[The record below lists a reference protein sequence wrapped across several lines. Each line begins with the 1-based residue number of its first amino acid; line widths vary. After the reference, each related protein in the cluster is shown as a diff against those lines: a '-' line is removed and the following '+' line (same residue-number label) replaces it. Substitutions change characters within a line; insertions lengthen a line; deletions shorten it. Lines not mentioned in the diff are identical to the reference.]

1 MLIISVTSIAA
12 TEDPSSTADVSPRIV
27 RLMAR
32 RRVIESVDGNVLPM
46 RTAILFRRKGRFW
59 PDIFR
64 PGRYMCILMFWGL
77 MTLLFMMLLA
87 KFALLNTLHDLKL
100 DQSEFITARSVEI
113 SIRTNKLITEGDDI
127 IISEFKKI
135 PLLPKLTLPDIWTK
149 PNTDL
154 YYKCVQRSSK
164 DIISGDPTNGYI
176 LVHSNG
182 GLNQMK
188 TGISDMVA
196 IAKVMN
202 ATLVLPSLDH
212 NSFWTDP
219 SDFKDIF
226 DWKHF
231 VEYLEEDISVVDH
244 LPPAYASIK
253 PHQRAPVSYSK
264 ASYYSNQM
272 SSLLKKHKVIN
283 FTHTD
288 SRLANN
294 GLPNPIQ
301 RLRCRAMYEA
311 LKFTDEILEL
321 ADKLITRLRDDDK
334 PFIALHL
341 RYEKDMLAFTGCSH
355 NLSKAEDEE
364 LRQLRRS
371 VRHWKEKHIDGEER
385 RRQGVCPMTPREV
398 AVFLEA
404 IGFPSDTKIYI
415 VAGNIYGQDGVK
427 ALQDKYPNIYTHSNL
442 ATEDELSPFNNR
454 QNKLAAVDYTVALES
469 DVFVFTY
476 DGNMAKAVQGHRKYE
491 GFRKTI
497 IPDKKNFVKLIDRM
511 DKGLISWE
519 EFSMKVKILHANRTG
534 GAVLRKPGKVVKSE
548 ESFYANPYPGCICE
562 K

>member
-1 MLIISVTSIAA
+1 MLTILITSIAG
-12 TEDPSSTADVSPRIV
+12 DSSSVTYVSSEILRF
-27 RLMAR
+27 MAR
-32 RRVIESVDGNVLPM
+32 RRVFESIDGNASPM
-46 RTAILFRRKGRFW
+46 RSSMFFRRRVRFW
-59 PDIFR
+59 PELST
-64 PGRYMCILMFWGL
+64 PGRYLFVWMFWGL
-77 MTLLFMMLLA
+77 TALAFMTVLA
-87 KFALLNTLHDLKL
+87 KFALLNTLRDLKINH
-100 DQSEFITARSVEI
+100 SKIIAATSVEI
-113 SIRTNKLITEGDDI
+113 SIRANKIITEENADI
-127 IISEFKKI
+127 IISDSEQV
-135 PLLPKLTLPDIWTK
+135 PSPPKPTMPDIWTK
-149 PNTDL
+149 PNSDS
-154 YYKCVQRSSK
+154 YYKCVQRSAK
-164 DIISGDPTNGYI
+164 ETTYPTNGYI
-176 LVHSNG
+176 LVQSNG

-226 DWKHF
+226 DWNHF
-231 VEYLEEDISVVDH
+231 VEYLKDDINIVDC
-244 LPPAYASIK
+244 LPRVYESIK
-253 PHQRAPVSYSK
+253 ALQRAPVSYSK
-264 ASYYSNQM
+264 ASYYREQM
-272 SSLLKKHKVIN
+272 TSLLKKYKVIN

-311 LKFTDEILEL
+311 LKFTDEIEQL
-321 ADKLITRLRDDDK
+321 AQKLITRLRADNK
-334 PFIALHL
+334 PYIALHL

-355 NLSKAEDEE
+355 NLSKAEDAE

-371 VRHWKEKHIDGEER
+371 VPHWKEKNINGEER

-427 ALQDKYPNIYTHSNL
+427 ALQEKYPNLYTHSNL
-442 ATEDELSPFNNR
+442 ATKDELSPFSDR

-469 DVFVFTY
+469 DVFIFTY

-497 IPDKKNFVKLIDRM
+497 IPEKKNFVRFIDRM
-511 DKGLISWE
+511 DKGLMTWE
-519 EFSMKVKILHANRTG
+519 EFSTKVKILHANRTG
-534 GAVLRKPGKVVKSE
+534 GAVLRKPGKAAKKE

>member
-1 MLIISVTSIAA
+1 MIPPARKRVFESGDGNAC
-12 TEDPSSTADVSPRIV
+12 PMRSS
-27 RLMAR
+27 MFFR
-32 RRVIESVDGNVLPM
+32 RRV
-46 RTAILFRRKGRFW
+46 RFW
-59 PDIFR
+59 PDVSS
-64 PGRYMCILMFWGL
+64 PGRYLFICMFWGL
-77 MTLLFMMLLA
+77 VTLAFMTVLV
-87 KFALLNTLHDLKL
+87 KFALLNTLRDLKINH
-100 DQSEFITARSVEI
+100 DRIIAERSFEI
-113 SIRTNKLITEGDDI
+113 SIRTNKIINEGDNYI
-127 IISEFKKI
+127 IISEIQQI
-135 PLLPKLTLPDIWTK
+135 PPSLPTIPDIWTK
-149 PNTDL
+149 PSSDS
-154 YYKCVQRSSK
+154 YYKCVQRSANEK
-164 DIISGDPTNGYI
+164 TYPTNGYL

-231 VEYLEEDISVVDH
+231 VEYLREDIRIVDR
-244 LPPAYASIK
+244 LPPGYASIK
-253 PHQRAPVSYSK
+253 ALERAPVSYSK
-264 ASYYSNQM
+264 ASYYRDQM

-294 GLPNPIQ
+294 GLPNSIQ

-311 LKFTDEILEL
+311 LKFTDEIEEL
-321 ADKLITRLRDDDK
+321 AYKLITRLRADNK
-334 PFIALHL
+334 PYIALHL

-355 NLSKAEDEE
+355 NLSKAEDDE
-364 LRQLRRS
+364 LLQLRRS

-427 ALQDKYPNIYTHSNL
+427 ALQAKYPNLYTHSNL
-442 ATEDELSPFNNR
+442 ATNEELSPFNDR

-469 DVFVFTY
+469 DIFVFTY
-476 DGNMAKAVQGHRKYE
+476 DGNMAKAVQGHRKYD

-497 IPDKKNFVKLIDRM
+497 IPDKKNFVRLIDRI
-511 DKGLISWE
+511 DKGMITWE
-519 EFSMKVKILHANRTG
+519 EFSTKVKTLHANRTG
-534 GAVLRKPGKVVKSE
+534 GAVLRKPGKAVKKE

>member
-1 MLIISVTSIAA
+1 MLTISVTSIAA
-12 TEDPSSTADVSPRIV
+12 SENPSSTADVSPRIL

-32 RRVIESVDGNVLPM
+32 RRVIESTDGNVLPM
-46 RTAILFRRKGRFW
+46 RNAILFRRKGRFW
-59 PDIFR
+59 PDILR
-64 PGRYMCILMFWGL
+64 PGRYMCILTFWGL
-77 MTLLFMMLLA
+77 LTLLFMTLLA

-100 DQSEFITARSVEI
+100 EARSVEI
-113 SIRTNKLITEGDDI
+113 SIRTNKLITEDDNI
-127 IISEFKKI
+127 IISEFKEI
-135 PLLPKLTLPDIWTK
+135 PLPPKLTLPDIWTK
-149 PNTDL
+149 PNADL
-154 YYKCVQRSSK
+154 YYKCVQTSSK

-202 ATLVLPSLDH
+202 ASLVLPSLDH

-253 PHQRAPVSYSK
+253 PLQQAPVSYSK
-264 ASYYSNQM
+264 ANYYSNQM

-371 VRHWKEKHIDGEER
+371 VQHWKEKHINGEER

-442 ATEDELSPFNNR
+442 ATDDELSPFNNR

-548 ESFYANPYPGCICE
+548 ETFYANPYPGCICE

>member
-1 MLIISVTSIAA
+1 MLTISVTSIAA

-32 RRVIESVDGNVLPM
+32 RRVIESIDGNVLPM
-46 RTAILFRRKGRFW
+46 RNAVLFRRKGRFW

-100 DQSEFITARSVEI
+100 DQSEFIEI
-113 SIRTNKLITEGDDI
+113 SIRTNKLITEGDNI
-127 IISEFKKI
+127 VISEFKKI
-135 PLLPKLTLPDIWTK
+135 PLPPKLTLPDIWTK
-149 PNTDL
+149 PNADL
-154 YYKCVQRSSK
+154 YHKCVQRSSK

-311 LKFTDEILEL
+311 LKFTDGILEL

-341 RYEKDMLAFTGCSH
+341 
-355 NLSKAEDEE
+355 
-364 LRQLRRS
+364 
-371 VRHWKEKHIDGEER
+371 
-385 RRQGVCPMTPREV
+385 
-398 AVFLEA
+398 
-404 IGFPSDTKIYI
+404 
-415 VAGNIYGQDGVK
+415 
-427 ALQDKYPNIYTHSNL
+427 
-442 ATEDELSPFNNR
+442 
-454 QNKLAAVDYTVALES
+454 
-469 DVFVFTY
+469 
-476 DGNMAKAVQGHRKYE
+476 
-491 GFRKTI
+491 
-497 IPDKKNFVKLIDRM
+497 
-511 DKGLISWE
+511 
-519 EFSMKVKILHANRTG
+519 
-534 GAVLRKPGKVVKSE
+534 
-548 ESFYANPYPGCICE
+548 
-562 K
+562 

>member
-46 RTAILFRRKGRFW
+46 RNAILFRRKGRFW

>member
-1 MLIISVTSIAA
+1 
-12 TEDPSSTADVSPRIV
+12 
-27 RLMAR
+27 MAR
-32 RRVIESVDGNVLPM
+32 RRVMEPIDGNVLPM
-46 RTAILFRRKGRFW
+46 RNAVLFRRKGRFW

-77 MTLLFMMLLA
+77 MTLFVMMVLA

-100 DQSEFITARSVEI
+100 DQSEFISARSVEI
-113 SIRTNKLITEGDDI
+113 SIRTNKLITEGDNI

-135 PLLPKLTLPDIWTK
+135 PLPPKLTLPDIWTK
-149 PNTDL
+149 PNADL

-164 DIISGDPTNGYI
+164 DIRDPTNGYI

-244 LPPAYASIK
+244 LPPAYSSIK

-321 ADKLITRLRDDDK
+321 AYKLITRLRDDDK

-371 VRHWKEKHIDGEER
+371 VRHWKEKHINGEER

>member
-1 MLIISVTSIAA
+1 MLTISVTSIAA

-32 RRVIESVDGNVLPM
+32 RRVVESIDGNVLPM
-46 RTAILFRRKGRFW
+46 RNAVLFRRKGRFW

-100 DQSEFITARSVEI
+100 DQSEFIEI
-113 SIRTNKLITEGDDI
+113 SIRTNKLITEGDNI

-135 PLLPKLTLPDIWTK
+135 PLPPKLTLPDIWTK
-149 PNTDL
+149 PNADL

-371 VRHWKEKHIDGEER
+371 VRHWKEKHIDGEDR

>member
-46 RTAILFRRKGRFW
+46 RNAILFRRKGRFW

-511 DKGLISWE
+511 DKGLLSWE

>member
-1 MLIISVTSIAA
+1 MLTILITSIAG
-12 TEDPSSTADVSPRIV
+12 DSSSVTYVSSEILRF
-27 RLMAR
+27 MAR
-32 RRVIESVDGNVLPM
+32 RRVFESIDGNASPM
-46 RTAILFRRKGRFW
+46 RSAMFFRRRVRFW
-59 PDIFR
+59 PELST
-64 PGRYMCILMFWGL
+64 PGRYLFVWMFWGL
-77 MTLLFMMLLA
+77 TALAFMTVLA
-87 KFALLNTLHDLKL
+87 KFALLNTLRDLK
-100 DQSEFITARSVEI
+100 INHNKIIAATSVEI
-113 SIRTNKLITEGDDI
+113 SIRANKIITEGNADI
-127 IISEFKKI
+127 IISESESEQI
-135 PLLPKLTLPDIWTK
+135 PSPPKLTIPDIWTK
-149 PNTDL
+149 PASDS
-154 YYKCVQRSSK
+154 YYKCVQRSAK
-164 DIISGDPTNGYI
+164 ETTYPTNGYI
-176 LVHSNG
+176 LVQSNG

-196 IAKVMN
+196 NAKVMN

-226 DWKHF
+226 DWNHF
-231 VEYLEEDISVVDH
+231 VEYLEEDINIVDR
-244 LPPAYASIK
+244 LPRVYESIK
-253 PHQRAPVSYSK
+253 ALQRAPVSYSK
-264 ASYYSNQM
+264 ASYYREQM
-272 SSLLKKHKVIN
+272 SSLLKKYKVIN

-311 LKFTDEILEL
+311 LKFTDEIEQL
-321 ADKLITRLRDDDK
+321 AQKLIARLRADNK
-334 PFIALHL
+334 PYIALHL

-355 NLSKAEDEE
+355 NLSKAEDAE

-371 VRHWKEKHIDGEER
+371 VPHWKEKHIDGEER

-427 ALQDKYPNIYTHSNL
+427 ALQEKYPNLYTHSNL
-442 ATEDELSPFNNR
+442 ATKDELSPFSDR
-454 QNKLAAVDYTVALES
+454 QNKLAA
-469 DVFVFTY
+469 
-476 DGNMAKAVQGHRKYE
+476 
-491 GFRKTI
+491 
-497 IPDKKNFVKLIDRM
+497 
-511 DKGLISWE
+511 GLYRSTRERCFHFHGLMTWE
-519 EFSMKVKILHANRTG
+519 EFSTKVKILHANRTG
-534 GAVLRKPGKVVKSE
+534 GAVLRKPGKAAKKE

>member
-1 MLIISVTSIAA
+1 MLIISATSIAG
-12 TEDPSSTADVSPRIV
+12 DSSSVTYVSSEILRF
-27 RLMAR
+27 MAR
-32 RRVIESVDGNVLPM
+32 KRVFESIDGNVLPM
-46 RTAILFRRKGRFW
+46 RSAMFFRRKVRFW
-59 PDIFR
+59 PEVST
-64 PGRYMCILMFWGL
+64 PGRYLFIWMFWGL
-77 MTLLFMMLLA
+77 TTLAFMTVLA
-87 KFALLNTLHDLKL
+87 KFALLNTLRDLKINHNKIL
-100 DQSEFITARSVEI
+100 AASSVEI
-113 SIRTNKLITEGDDI
+113 SIRANKIVTEGNAE
-127 IISEFKKI
+127 SNQI
-135 PLLPKLTLPDIWTK
+135 PSPLKSTIPDIWTK
-149 PNTDL
+149 PTSDS
-154 YYKCVQRSSK
+154 YYKCVQRSAK
-164 DIISGDPTNGYI
+164 ETTYPTNGYI

-196 IAKVMN
+196 IAKLMN
-202 ATLVLPSLDH
+202 ATLVHPSLDH

-226 DWKHF
+226 NWTHF
-231 VEYLEEDISVVDH
+231 VEYLQEDISIVDG

-253 PHQRAPVSYSK
+253 PLERAPVSYSK
-264 ASYYSNQM
+264 ASYYRDQM

-311 LKFTDEILEL
+311 LKFTDEIEEL
-321 ADKLITRLRDDDK
+321 AQKLITRLRADNK
-334 PFIALHL
+334 PYIALHL

-355 NLSKAEDEE
+355 NLSKAEDAE

-427 ALQDKYPNIYTHSNL
+427 ALQEKYPNLYTHSNL
-442 ATEDELSPFNNR
+442 ATEDELSPFSDR

-469 DVFVFTY
+469 DVFIFTY

-497 IPDKKNFVKLIDRM
+497 IPDKKNFVRLIDRM
-511 DKGLISWE
+511 DKGLMTWE
-519 EFSMKVKILHANRTG
+519 EFSTKVKILHANRTG
-534 GAVLRKPGKVVKSE
+534 GAVLRKPGKAVKKE

>member
-1 MLIISVTSIAA
+1 MLTISVTSIAA

-32 RRVIESVDGNVLPM
+32 RRVVESIDGNVLPM
-46 RTAILFRRKGRFW
+46 RNAVLFRRKGRFW

-100 DQSEFITARSVEI
+100 DQSEFIEI
-113 SIRTNKLITEGDDI
+113 SIRTNKLITEGDNI

-135 PLLPKLTLPDIWTK
+135 PLPPKLTLPDIWTK
-149 PNTDL
+149 PNADL

>member
-1 MLIISVTSIAA
+1 
-12 TEDPSSTADVSPRIV
+12 
-27 RLMAR
+27 MAR

-46 RTAILFRRKGRFW
+46 RKAILFRRKGRFW

-534 GAVLRKPGKVVKSE
+534 GSSFKKAWKSSEIRGKFLCQSIPRLHLRKV
-548 ESFYANPYPGCICE
+548 NPKKG
-562 K
+562 

>member
-1 MLIISVTSIAA
+1 
-12 TEDPSSTADVSPRIV
+12 
-27 RLMAR
+27 MAR

-46 RTAILFRRKGRFW
+46 RKAILFRRKGRFW

-562 K
+562 NSVDRRCKPLVLRLMEGIDELSI

>member
-1 MLIISVTSIAA
+1 MLTISVTSTAA
-12 TEDPSSTADVSPRIV
+12 TEDPSSTADVSPRIL

-32 RRVIESVDGNVLPM
+32 RRVMEPIDGNVLPM
-46 RTAILFRRKGRFW
+46 RNAVLFRRKGRFW

-77 MTLLFMMLLA
+77 MTLLVMMVLA

-100 DQSEFITARSVEI
+100 DQSEFISARSVEI
-113 SIRTNKLITEGDDI
+113 SIRTNKLITEGDNI

-135 PLLPKLTLPDIWTK
+135 PLPPKLTLPDIWTK
-149 PNTDL
+149 PNADL

-164 DIISGDPTNGYI
+164 DIRDPTNGYI

-321 ADKLITRLRDDDK
+321 AYKLITRLRDDDK

-371 VRHWKEKHIDGEER
+371 VRHWKEKHINGEER

>member
-1 MLIISVTSIAA
+1 MLTISVTSIAA
-12 TEDPSSTADVSPRIV
+12 TEDPSSTADVSPRIL
-27 RLMAR
+27 RLMTR
-32 RRVIESVDGNVLPM
+32 RRVIESIDGNVLPM
-46 RTAILFRRKGRFW
+46 RNAMLFRRKGRFW
-59 PDIFR
+59 LDILR
-64 PGRYMCILMFWGL
+64 PGRYMCVLMFWGL
-77 MTLLFMMLLA
+77 MTLLFMTLLA
-87 KFALLNTLHDLKL
+87 KFALLNTLHDLNL
-100 DQSEFITARSVEI
+100 DRSEFITARSVEI
-113 SIRTNKLITEGDDI
+113 SIRTNKLITEGDNI
-127 IISEFKKI
+127 IISEFKET
-135 PLLPKLTLPDIWTK
+135 PLPLKLTLPDIWTK
-149 PNTDL
+149 PNADL

-164 DIISGDPTNGYI
+164 DIISGEPTNGYI

-253 PHQRAPVSYSK
+253 PLQRAPVSYSK

-272 SSLLKKHKVIN
+272 SSLMKKHKVIN

-371 VRHWKEKHIDGEER
+371 VRHWKEKHINGEER

>member
-1 MLIISVTSIAA
+1 
-12 TEDPSSTADVSPRIV
+12 
-27 RLMAR
+27 MAR
-32 RRVIESVDGNVLPM
+32 RRVFESIDGNALPM
-46 RTAILFRRKGRFW
+46 RSSMFFRRRVQFW
-59 PDIFR
+59 PEVSG
-64 PGRYMCILMFWGL
+64 PGRYLFIVMFWGL
-77 MTLLFMMLLA
+77 MTLAFMTVLA
-87 KFALLNTLHDLKL
+87 KFALLNTLRDLKMNHNKII
-100 DQSEFITARSVEI
+100 EATSVEI
-113 SIRTNKLITEGDDI
+113 SIRTNKIITEGDDNI
-127 IISEFKKI
+127 IISGFKQI
-135 PLLPKLTLPDIWTK
+135 PSPPNPTVPDIWTK
-149 PNTDL
+149 PASDS
-154 YYKCVQRSSK
+154 YYKCVQRSAK
-164 DIISGDPTNGYI
+164 ETTYPTNGYI

-196 IAKVMN
+196 IAKLMN

-219 SDFKDIF
+219 SEFKDIF

-231 VEYLEEDISVVDH
+231 VEYLQEDISIVDC
-244 LPPAYASIK
+244 LPPSYSSIK
-253 PHQRAPVSYSK
+253 PFERAPVSYSK
-264 ASYYSNQM
+264 ASYYRDQM

-311 LKFTDEILEL
+311 LKFTDEIEEL
-321 ADKLITRLRDDDK
+321 AEKLITRLRADNK
-334 PFIALHL
+334 PYIALHL

-355 NLSKAEDEE
+355 NLSKAEDLE

-427 ALQDKYPNIYTHSNL
+427 SLQAKYPNLYTHSNL
-442 ATEDELSPFNNR
+442 ATTDELLPFNER
-454 QNKLAAVDYTVALES
+454 QNKLAAVDYNVALES
-469 DVFVFTY
+469 DVFIFTY

-497 IPDKKNFVKLIDRM
+497 IPDKKNFVRLIDRM
-511 DKGLISWE
+511 DKGLITWE
-519 EFSMKVKILHANRTG
+519 EFSTKVKSLHANRTG
-534 GAVLRKPGKVVKSE
+534 EAVLRKPGKAAKKE